1 MRRWPLLALL
11 LAAVPSAALLLL
23 GLLGEARWGAVMPA
37 LLLTVLAALALA
49 RLALRVLTQL
59 AAALGCAAAGEDAR
73 LPDWLLL
80 RGVSEAL
87 SRLTR
92 GVADRAALVGRL
104 RAADA
109 AIVEAL
115 PDPLLVLDADR
126 APLRANAAARALFNA
141 ALGAPLSGP
150 SSGDVG
156 AMLRHP
162 ALAGAVD
169 RALAERAAQVT
180 DLGLPV
186 PMPRDLAAHV
196 IPLDPPLSDGGR
208 LLVLLADRTR
218 ERAVERMRAD
228 FVANASHELRTPLA
242 SLIGFVETLRGP
254 ADDDPVARGRF
265 LGIMAEQAERMRRL
279 IDDLLGLSRIEV
291 SEHQPPE
298 GEADLVAL
306 ARAEAD
312 AMAPILAGRRVRLEL
327 DLTPALARPADGEQ
341 VAQVLRNLLENAV
354 RHGREGGTVRL
365 LVAAAEGGAVLAVSD
380 DGPGIAREHLPR
392 LTERFYRVD
401 KGRSRSAG
409 GTGLGL
415 AIVKHVVNR
424 HRGQLSIES
433 IEGVG
438 TTFRAWLPGGMP
450 PPGPVPRPEP
460 PSGTP
465 RRRQC
470 SSDARV
476 RPHGAEGASAKSS
489 PGSRTLPP

>member
-1 MRRWPLLALL
+1 MLALL
-11 LAAVPSAALLLL
+11 LGGAPAACLVLL
-23 GLLGEARWGAVMPA
+23 GLLGEARWGAV
-37 LLLTVLAALALA
+37 LAALLVTALAALFLARTALWALA
-49 RLALRVLTQL
+49 RLA
-59 AAALGCAAAGEDAR
+59 AALARAAAGQDAR
-73 LPDWLLL
+73 LPEWPLL
-80 RGVSEAL
+80 GEVAEAL

-92 GVADRAALVGRL
+92 GVADRVALVGRL

-115 PDPLLVLDADR
+115 PDPLLVLGADR
-126 APLRANAAARALFNA
+126 APLRANAAARSLFNA
-141 ALGAPLSGP
+141 AVGAPLSGP

-169 RALAERAAQVT
+169 RALTERAAQVT
-180 DLGLPV
+180 DLSLPV

-242 SLIGFVETLRGP
+242 SLMGFVETLRGP

-291 SEHQPPE
+291 SEHQPPD
-298 GEADLVAL
+298 GEADLAAL
-306 ARAEAD
+306 ARAEAE

-327 DLTPALARPADGEQ
+327 DLSPALARPADAGQ
-341 VAQVLRNLLENAV
+341 VAQVMRNLLENAV
-354 RHGREGGTVRL
+354 RHGRDGGTVRL
-365 LVAAAEGGAVLAVSD
+365 SVAGAEGGAVLAVSD

-392 LTERFYRVD
+392 LTERFYRAD
-401 KGRSRSAG
+401 KGRSRAAG

-424 HRGQLSIES
+424 HRGRLSIES
-433 IEGVG
+433 TEGVG
-438 TTFRAWLPGGMP
+438 TTCRAWLPGGVP
-450 PPGPVPRPEP
+450 PPGAV
-460 PSGTP
+460 
-465 RRRQC
+465 
-470 SSDARV
+470 
-476 RPHGAEGASAKSS
+476 GAG
-489 PGSRTLPP
+489 